1 MLTIVTQI
9 SATTLIASSIYA
21 ASQPFQISGEVEAG
35 MGDVVGE
42 MEGKEGRKYEPT
54 QSEKYLATVW
64 LIMESGLI
72 YSSVATVHW
81 QLVTYLL
88 KMNVGVIMEFML
100 SRLSVRVFFFSFPL
114 LIYILSSFS
123 S

>member
-1 MLTIVTQI
+1 
-9 SATTLIASSIYA
+9 
-21 ASQPFQISGEVEAG
+21 

-54 QSEKYLATVW
+54 QREKYLATVW

-88 KMNVGVIMEFML
+88 KMYVGVIMEFML
-100 SRLSVRVFFFSFPL
+100 SRLSS
-114 LIYILSSFS
+114 YSK
-123 S
+123 